1 MLLYKGQRV
10 QIMESLK
17 LLQKLGLTE
26 YQARAYLSLARLGP
40 STVRE
45 IVIDSKLPRNKAY
58 ESLQKLEETSKVIS
72 LPVSPKKYKINNPEL
87 FKEEINDLNKSVN
100 DLIKIIENPKVK
112 EFKELFWVI
121 QGKKAIEEKL
131 ASENIKSKKEIL
143 ACNNLSKL
151 LYKNIRSIKEAV
163 QKGINVKMICT
174 FEEKNIPKYKEWL
187 KTGTKIRIFNK
198 ELFGPLL
205 PRITIFDGEKARLTV
220 GRPEVQKEEEYLTLW
235 TESKVFAQMLKNHF
249 MNMWKKSKPIEQYL
263 KQ

>member
-1 MLLYKGQRV
+1 
-10 QIMESLK
+10 MESLK

-26 YQARAYLSLARLGP
+26 YQARAYLSLAELGP

-45 IVIDSKLPRNKAY
+45 IVMHSKLPRNKAY
-58 ESLQKLEETSKVIS
+58 EALQRLEETNKVIS

-87 FKEEINDLNKSVN
+87 FREEINDLSKST
-100 DLIKIIENPKVK
+100 DELIKIIENPKTR

-131 ASENIKSKKEIL
+131 ASENNKSNKEIL
-143 ACNNLSKL
+143 ACNNLSKI
-151 LYKNIRSIKEAV
+151 LYKNVRTIKDAV
-163 QKGINVKMICT
+163 QRGVKVKMICT

-198 ELFGPLL
+198 EIFGPLL
-205 PRITIFDGEKARLTV
+205 PRITIFDDKKARLTI
-220 GRPEVQKEEEYLTLW
+220 GKPEVQKEEEYLTIW
-235 TESKVFAQMLKNHF
+235 TESKAFTQMLKNQF

-263 KQ
+263 